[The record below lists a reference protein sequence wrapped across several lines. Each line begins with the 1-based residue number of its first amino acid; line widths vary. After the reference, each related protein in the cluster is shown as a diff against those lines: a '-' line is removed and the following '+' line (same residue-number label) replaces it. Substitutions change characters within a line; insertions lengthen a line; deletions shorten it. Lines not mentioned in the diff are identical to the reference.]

1 MNKAIEYV
9 YFTLVCAAIL
19 GSCVYLEKKNSEDY
33 KACLMKAGN
42 VIECEGIKN

>member
-1 MNKAIEYV
+1 MRSMIEYV
-9 YFTLVCAAIL
+9 YLTLVTGAIL

-42 VIECEGIKN
+42 VIECEVLEK